1 MSEELITEFKE
12 TYFDSPAG
20 KIAIVTMDNGE
31 DYRKPNSFGMGGLAS
46 LNECLDRL
54 LAEPGVKAMI
64 LTGKPYIFGA
74 GADLTQVPLV
84 KTREQALEIAQTG
97 HAGFKRIIELPFPTA
112 AAING
117 VALGGGLEIALAC
130 DYRTVSSG
138 VTAIGFPECFL
149 GLIPGWGGTTLLPKL
164 IGPEK
169 ALRIII
175 HNALNNNRML
185 DGKTAFEMGIA
196 DRLFEPVDFLDKSI
210 EFTVGLLQGTEKVER
225 PEPDWSNLDAL
236 VAQAKAVADSKVHG
250 VSRAPYMAID
260 NIAAARDNT
269 VGEGFALEDEALAA
283 LIPSPQMQAGAYAFD
298 LTQRRAKKPVG
309 VPEGA
314 PLPVNKVGILGAGLM
329 GSQLAVLF
337 LRRMKV
343 PVVIKDI
350 KQEFVDKGVGYIEQE
365 IKRQAEKGRIDK
377 DQVPWLLNLVE
388 PTLDYADMAG
398 CDFII
403 EAVLEEMP
411 VKKQVFGELE
421 EHVSETAVL
430 ATNTSSLSISE
441 MASDLKHPERVVGF
455 HFFNPVAAMPL
466 LEIIKAEKTNDPTLV
481 TAFDVGKKLGK
492 RCVLCEDAPAFIVNR
507 LLLRSMVETVKL
519 VDEGNDFKEV
529 DEALWALGT
538 PTPPFALLSLVGPAI
553 ALHTGETL
561 ADAFPDRY
569 EISDNFKELV
579 ARKKPGVYGPDGEVD
594 PEVREFWKQADPP
607 RKISAQEMRDRV
619 SEALADECWRMLD
632 DGVVGAPE
640 EIDICMIFGAGYPFY
655 MGGLTRYLDY
665 AGYSEKVK
673 GKKFHPDV

>member
-1 MSEELITEFKE
+1 MPDELVTQFKD

-20 KIAIVTMDNGE
+20 KIAVVTMDNGE
-31 DYRKPNSFGMGGLAS
+31 DYRKPNSFGLGGMAS
-46 LNECLDRL
+46 LNECLDRV
-54 LAEPGVKAMI
+54 LAEPDVKAMI

-74 GADLTQVPLV
+74 GADLTQVPLI

-97 HAGFKRIIELPFPTA
+97 HAAFKRIMDLPFPTVA
-112 AAING
+112 AVNG

-130 DYRTVSSG
+130 DYRTISPG
-138 VTAIGFPECFL
+138 ATAIGFPECFL

-169 ALRIII
+169 AFSIII
-175 HNALNNNRML
+175 HNALNNNRMIG
-185 DGKTAFEMGIA
+185 GKAAFEMGIA
-196 DRLFEPVDFLDKSI
+196 DRIFEPVDLLDKTV
-210 EFTVGLLQGTEKVER
+210 EFTVGLLEGTEKVER

-236 VAQAKAVADSKVHG
+236 AQQAKAVADSKVHG
-250 VSRAPYMAID
+250 SSKAPYIAID
-260 NIAAARDNT
+260 NIVAAKDNT
-269 VGEGFALEDEALAA
+269 VDEGFALEDEALAT
-283 LIPSPQMQAGAYAFD
+283 LIPSPPMQAGAYAFD
-298 LTQRRAKKPVG
+298 LTQRRVKKPIG

-314 PLPVNKVGILGAGLM
+314 PLPVKKVGILGAGLM

-337 LRRMKV
+337 LRRMKI

-350 KQEFVDKGVGYIEQE
+350 RQEFVDKGMGYIEQE
-365 IKRQAEKGRIDK
+365 INRQAEKGRIDK
-377 DQVPWLLNLVE
+377 DQVPWLLGLVE
-388 PTLDYADMAG
+388 PTLEYADMAE
-398 CDFII
+398 CDFVI

-411 VKKQVFGELE
+411 IKKKVYDELE
-421 EHVSETAVL
+421 GFVSETCIL
-430 ATNTSSLSISE
+430 ATNTSSLSVTE

-466 LEIIKAEKTNDPTLV
+466 LEIIRAEKTDDATLI
-481 TAFDVGKKLGK
+481 TAFDIGRKLRKK
-492 RCVLCEDAPAFIVNR
+492 CVLVKDAPAFVVNR
-507 LLLRSMVETVKL
+507 LLLRSTAETLKL

-529 DEALWALGT
+529 DAALWELGT
-538 PTPPFALLSLVGPAI
+538 PMPPFVLLALVGPAI

-561 ADAFPDRY
+561 AEAFPERFA
-569 EISDNFKELV
+569 ISDNFKELV

-607 RKISAQEMRDRV
+607 QKSTPQEMRDRV
-619 SEALADECWRMLD
+619 SEVMADEAWRMIEE
-632 DGVVGAPE
+632 GVVGAPE

-673 GKKFHPDV
+673 GKKFHPDA

>member
-1 MSEELITEFKE
+1 MPEELVTQFKE
-12 TYFDSPAG
+12 TFNDSPAG

-31 DYRKPNSFGMGGLAS
+31 DYRKPNSFGLGGMAS
-46 LNECLDRL
+46 LNECLDRVA
-54 LAEPGVKAMI
+54 AEPDVKALI
-64 LTGKPYIFGA
+64 LTGKPFIFGA
-74 GADLTQVPLV
+74 GADLTMVPDV
-84 KTREQALEIAQTG
+84 KTREMALEVAQTG
-97 HAGFKRIIELPFPTA
+97 HAAFKRIIDLPYPTVG
-112 AAING
+112 AING

-130 DYRTVSSG
+130 DYRTISPGAAAV
-138 VTAIGFPECFL
+138 GFPECFL
-149 GLIPGWGGTTLLPKL
+149 GLVPGWGGTTLLPKL

-169 ALRIII
+169 ALEIII
-175 HNALNNNRML
+175 HNALNNNRMIN
-185 DGKTAFEMGIA
+185 GKKAFELGIA
-196 DRLFEPVDFLDKSI
+196 DRIFEPVDFLDKTV
-210 EFTVGLLQGTEKVER
+210 EFTVGLLQDTEKVER

-236 VAQAKAVADSKVHG
+236 AAQARAVADSKVHG
-250 VSRAPYMAID
+250 NSKAPYMAID
-260 NIAAARDNT
+260 NIVAARDNT
-269 VGEGFALEDEALAA
+269 VDEGFALEDEALAT
-283 LIPSPQMQAGAYAFD
+283 LIPSPPMQAGAYAFD

-314 PLPVNKVGILGAGLM
+314 PQPVKKVGILGAGLM

-365 IKRQAEKGRIDK
+365 INRQAEKGRIDK
-377 DQVPWLLNLVE
+377 GQVSWLLSLVE
-388 PTLDYADMAG
+388 PTLDYADMAD

-411 VKKQVFGELE
+411 IKKKVYGELE
-421 EHVSETAVL
+421 EFISETCIL
-430 ATNTSSLSISE
+430 ATNTSSLSVTE

-466 LEIIKAEKTNDPTLV
+466 LEIIKAEKTSDPALI
-481 TAFDVGKKLGK
+481 TAFDTGKKLGK
-492 RCVLCEDAPAFIVNR
+492 RCVLCKDAPAFIVNR
-507 LLLRSMVETVKL
+507 LLLRSMVETLKL

-529 DEALWALGT
+529 DDALWAMGG
-538 PTPPFALLSLVGPAI
+538 PMPPFVLMALVGPAI
-553 ALHTGETL
+553 ALHTNETL
-561 ADAFPDRY
+561 AGAFPDRY
-569 EISDNFKELV
+569 VVSENFKELV
-579 ARKKPGVYGPDGEVD
+579 ARKKSGVYGPDGQVD

-607 RKISAQEMRDRV
+607 KQIDAQAMRDRV
-619 SEALADECWRMLD
+619 SEALADECWKMLD

-673 GKKFHPDV
+673 GKKFHPDA

>member
-1 MSEELITEFKE
+1 MPDELVTQFKD
-12 TYFDSPAG
+12 TYFESPAG
-20 KIAIVTMDNGE
+20 KVAVVTMDNGE
-31 DYRKPNSFGMGGLAS
+31 DYRKPNSFGPGGIAS
-46 LNECLDRL
+46 LNECLDRVA
-54 LAEPGVKAMI
+54 AEPDVKAMI
-64 LTGKPYIFGA
+64 LTGKPFIFGA
-74 GADLTQVPLV
+74 GADLTLVPEV
-84 KTREQALEIAQTG
+84 KTYEQALEIAKMG
-97 HAGFKRIIELPFPTA
+97 HTAFKRIIDLPYPTVG
-112 AAING
+112 AING

-130 DYRTVSSG
+130 DYRTISPGAVA
-138 VTAIGFPECFL
+138 VGFPECFL

-169 ALRIII
+169 ALEIII
-175 HNALNNNRML
+175 HNALNNNRMIN
-185 DGKTAFEMGIA
+185 GKKAFEMGIA
-196 DRLFEPVDFLDKSI
+196 DRIFEPVDFLDKTV
-210 EFTVGLLQGTEKVER
+210 EFTVGILQGTEKVER

-236 VAQAKAVADSKVHG
+236 VAQARAAADSKVHG
-250 VSRAPYMAID
+250 SSKAPYMAID
-260 NIAAARDNT
+260 NIAAAKDNT
-269 VGEGFALEDEALAA
+269 VDEGFALEDEALAT

-314 PLPVNKVGILGAGLM
+314 PLPVKKVGILGAGLM

-350 KQEFVDKGVGYIEQE
+350 KQEFVDKGMGYIEQE
-365 IKRQAEKGRIDK
+365 INRQAEKGRIDK
-377 DQVPWLLNLVE
+377 DQVPWILSLVE
-388 PTLDYADMAG
+388 PTLDYADMAD
-398 CDFII
+398 CDFVI

-411 VKKQVFGELE
+411 LKKKVYAELE
-421 EHVSETAVL
+421 EFVSEAAIL
-430 ATNTSSLSISE
+430 ATNTSSLSVTE

-466 LEIIKAEKTNDPTLV
+466 LEIIKAEKTNDPTLI
-481 TAFDVGKKLGK
+481 TAVDTGRKLGK
-492 RCVLCEDAPAFIVNR
+492 RCVLCKDAPAFIVNR

-519 VDEGNDFKEV
+519 VDEGNDFKDV

-538 PTPPFALLSLVGPAI
+538 PMPPFALLALVGPAI
-553 ALHTGETL
+553 ALHTNETL
-561 ADAFPDRY
+561 AGAFPDRY
-569 EISDNFKELV
+569 TVSGNFKELV

-594 PEVREFWKQADPP
+594 PEVRELWKQADPP
-607 RKISAQEMRDRV
+607 VKIGAQEMRDRV

-632 DGVVGAPE
+632 EGVVGAPE

-673 GKKFHPDV
+673 GKKFHSDA

>member
-1 MSEELITEFKE
+1 MPDELVTQFKD

-46 LNECLDRL
+46 LNECLDRVT
-54 LAEPGVKAMI
+54 AEPGVKAMV
-64 LTGKPYIFGA
+64 LTGKPFIFGA
-74 GADLTQVPLV
+74 GADLTQIPLI

-97 HAGFKRIIELPFPTA
+97 HAAFKRIIDLPFPA
-112 AAING
+112 VGAING

-130 DYRTVSSG
+130 DYRTISQG
-138 VTAIGFPECFL
+138 VAAVGFPECFL
-149 GLIPGWGGTTLLPKL
+149 GLIPGWGGTCLLPKL
-164 IGPEK
+164 VGPEK
-169 ALRIII
+169 ALEVII

-185 DGKTAFEMGIA
+185 GGRKAFDMGIA
-196 DRLFEPVDFLDKSI
+196 DRIFEPVDFLDKSI
-210 EFTVGLLQGTEKVER
+210 EFTVGLLEGTEKVER
-225 PEPDWSNLDAL
+225 HEPDWSNLDAL
-236 VAQAKAVADSKVHG
+236 VAQARAVADSKVHG
-250 VSRAPYMAID
+250 DSRAPYMAID
-260 NIAAARDNT
+260 NIAAARDNS
-269 VGEGFALEDEALAA
+269 VDEGFALEDEALAT

-314 PLPVNKVGILGAGLM
+314 PLQVNKVGILGAGLM
-329 GSQLAVLF
+329 GSQLAMLF
-337 LRRMKV
+337 LRRLKI

-350 KQEFVDKGVGYIEQE
+350 KQEFVDKGMGYIEKE
-365 IKRQAEKGRIDK
+365 VNRQAEKGRIDK
-377 DQVPWLLNLVE
+377 GQVPWLMGLVE
-388 PTLDYADMAG
+388 PTLDYADMAD
-398 CDFII
+398 CDFVI

-411 VKKQVFGELE
+411 IKKKVYGELE
-421 EHVSETAVL
+421 GFVSENCIL
-430 ATNTSSLSISE
+430 ATNTSSLSVTE
-441 MASDLKHPERVVGF
+441 MASDLEHPERVVGF

-466 LEIIKAEKTNDPTLV
+466 LEIIKAEKTSDPALI

-492 RCVLCEDAPAFIVNR
+492 RCVLCKDAPAFIVNR

-529 DEALWALGT
+529 DDALWALGT
-538 PTPPFALLSLVGPAI
+538 PMPPFVLLALVGPAI

-561 ADAFPDRY
+561 AEAFPDRY
-569 EISDNFKELV
+569 VISGNFKELV
-579 ARKKPGVYGPDGEVD
+579 ARKKPGIYGPDGQVD

-607 RKISAQEMRDRV
+607 RKITAQEMRDRV

-673 GKKFHPDV
+673 GKKFHPDA

>member
-1 MSEELITEFKE
+1 MPDELVTQFKD
-12 TYFDSPAG
+12 TYNDSPAG

-31 DYRKPNSFGMGGLAS
+31 DYRKPNSFGLGGMAS
-46 LNECLDRL
+46 LNECLDRV
-54 LAEPGVKAMI
+54 LAEPDVKAMI
-64 LTGKPYIFGA
+64 ITGKPFIFGA
-74 GADLTQVPLV
+74 GADLTQVPEI

-97 HAGFKRIIELPFPTA
+97 HAAFKRIMDLPFLTVGA
-112 AAING
+112 VNG

-130 DYRTVSSG
+130 DYRTISPGAAAV
-138 VTAIGFPECFL
+138 GFPECFL

-169 ALRIII
+169 ALTIII
-175 HNALNNNRML
+175 HNALNNNRMIN
-185 DGKTAFEMGIA
+185 GKKAFELGIA
-196 DRLFEPVDFLDKSI
+196 DRIFEPVDFLDKTFA
-210 EFTVGLLQGTEKVER
+210 FTVGLLQGTEKVER

-236 VAQAKAVADSKVHG
+236 VEQAKAVADSKVHG
-250 VSRAPYMAID
+250 NSKAPYMAID
-260 NIAAARDNT
+260 NIVAAKDNT
-269 VGEGFALEDEALAA
+269 VDEGFALEDEALAT
-283 LIPSPQMQAGAYAFD
+283 LIPSPPMQAGAYAFD

-314 PLPVNKVGILGAGLM
+314 PLPVRKVGILGAGLM

-350 KQEFVDKGVGYIEQE
+350 KQEFVDKGMGYIEQE
-365 IKRQAEKGRIDK
+365 INRQAEKGRIDK
-377 DQVPWLLNLVE
+377 DTVPWLMGLVE
-388 PTLDYADMAG
+388 PTLDYADMAD

-411 VKKQVFGELE
+411 IKKKVYGELE
-421 EHVSETAVL
+421 EHVSETAIL
-430 ATNTSSLSISE
+430 ATNTSSLSVTE

-466 LEIIKAEKTNDPTLV
+466 LEIIKAEKTNDPTLI
-481 TAFDVGKKLGK
+481 TAFDLGRKLRKK
-492 RCVLCEDAPAFIVNR
+492 CVLVKDARAFVVNR
-507 LLLRSMVETVKL
+507 LLLRSTAETLKL

-529 DEALWALGT
+529 DAALWELGT
-538 PTPPFALLSLVGPAI
+538 PMPPFVLLALVGPAI

-561 ADAFPDRY
+561 ADAFPDRFT
-569 EISDNFKELV
+569 ISENFKELV

-607 RKISAQEMRDRV
+607 QKSTPEEMRDRV
-619 SEALADECWRMLD
+619 SEVMADEAWRMID
-632 DGVVGAPE
+632 EGVVGAPE

-673 GKKFHPDV
+673 GKKFHPDA

>member
-1 MSEELITEFKE
+1 MPEELVTQFKD
-12 TYFDSPAG
+12 TYYDSPAG

-31 DYRKPNSFGMGGLAS
+31 DYRKPNSFGLGGLAS
-46 LNECLDRL
+46 LNECLDRVA
-54 LAEPGVKAMI
+54 AEPDVKAMV
-64 LTGKPYIFGA
+64 LTGKPFIFGA
-74 GADLTQVPLV
+74 GADLTQVPLI
-84 KTREQALEIAQTG
+84 KTREQAREIAQAG
-97 HAGFKRIIELPFPTA
+97 HAAFKRIMDLPFPTV

-130 DYRTVSSG
+130 DYRTVSTG
-138 VTAIGFPECFL
+138 AAAIGFPECFL

-169 ALRIII
+169 ALQIII
-175 HNALNNNRML
+175 HNALNNNRMI
-185 DGKTAFEMGIA
+185 DGKKAFELGIA

-210 EFTVGLLQGTEKVER
+210 AFTVGLLQGTEKVER

-236 VAQAKAVADSKVHG
+236 CEQAKAFADSKVHG
-250 VSRAPYMAID
+250 NSRAPYMAIE
-260 NIAAARDNT
+260 NIRAARDNT
-269 VGEGFALEDEALAA
+269 VEEGFALEDEALAE

-309 VPEGA
+309 VPEGQ
-314 PLPVNKVGILGAGLM
+314 PLPVRKVGILGAGLM

-337 LRRMKV
+337 LRRMQV

-350 KQEFVDKGVGYIEQE
+350 KQEFVDKGMNYIQQE
-365 IKRQAEKGRIDK
+365 INRQAEKGRIDK
-377 DQVPWLLNLVE
+377 DRVAWLLSLVE
-388 PTLDYADMAG
+388 PTLDYKDMAD

-411 VKKQVFGELE
+411 IKKQVFGEIE
-421 EHVSETAVL
+421 EHVAETAIL
-430 ATNTSSLSISE
+430 ATNTSSLSVTE

-466 LEIIKAEKTNDPTLV
+466 LEIIKAEKTNDPTLI
-481 TAFDVGKKLGK
+481 TAVDTGRKLGK
-492 RCVLCEDAPAFIVNR
+492 RCVLCNDAPAFIVNR
-507 LLLRSMVETVKL
+507 LLLRSMVETLKL

-529 DEALWALGT
+529 DQALWELGT
-538 PTPPFALLSLVGPAI
+538 PMSPFTLLALVGPAI
-553 ALHTGETL
+553 ALHTNETL
-561 ADAFPDRY
+561 AAAFPDRY
-569 EISDNFKELV
+569 AVSENFKELV
-579 ARKKPGVYGPDGEVD
+579 ARKKPGIYGLDGEVD

-607 RKISAQEMRDRV
+607 KKISPQEMRDRV
-619 SEALADECWRMLD
+619 SEALADECWRMLE
-632 DGVVGAPE
+632 DGVVGAPQ

-665 AGYSEKVK
+665 AGYSEKVR
-673 GKKFHPDV
+673 GKKFHPDA

>member
-1 MSEELITEFKE
+1 MPEELVTQFKD
-12 TYFDSPAG
+12 TYYDSPAG

-31 DYRKPNSFGMGGLAS
+31 DYRKPNNFGLGGLAS
-46 LNECLDRL
+46 LNECLDRVT
-54 LAEPGVKAMI
+54 AEPGVKAMV

-74 GADLTQVPLV
+74 GADLTQVPLI
-84 KTREQALEIAQTG
+84 KTKEQAREIARAG
-97 HAGFKRIIELPFPTA
+97 HAAFKRIMDLPFPTVA
-112 AAING
+112 AVNG

-130 DYRTVSSG
+130 DYRTVSTG
-138 VTAIGFPECFL
+138 AAAIGFPECFL

-169 ALRIII
+169 ALQIII
-175 HNALNNNRML
+175 HNALNNNRMIN
-185 DGKTAFEMGIA
+185 GKQAFELGIA
-196 DRLFEPVDFLDKSI
+196 DRLFEPVDLMDKTI
-210 EFTVGLLQGTEKVER
+210 AFTVGLLQGTEKVER

-236 VAQAKAVADSKVHG
+236 CEQARAVADSKVHG
-250 VSRAPYMAID
+250 NSRAPYIAID
-260 NIAAARDNT
+260 NIRAARDNT
-269 VGEGFALEDEALAA
+269 IDEGFALEDEALAE

-309 VPEGA
+309 VPEGS
-314 PLPVNKVGILGAGLM
+314 PLPVKKVGILGAGLM

-337 LRRMKV
+337 LRRMKI

-350 KQEFVDKGVGYIEQE
+350 KQEFVDKGMGYIEQE
-365 IKRQAEKGRIDK
+365 INRQAEKGRIEKDK
-377 DQVPWLLNLVE
+377 VPWLLSLVE
-388 PTLDYADMAG
+388 PTLDYKDMAD
-398 CDFII
+398 CDFVI

-411 VKKQVFGELE
+411 IKKQVFGELE
-421 EHVSETAVL
+421 EHVSETCIL
-430 ATNTSSLSISE
+430 ATNTSSLSVTE
-441 MASDLKHPERVVGF
+441 MASDLKHPGRVVGF

-466 LEIIKAEKTNDPTLV
+466 LEIIKAEKTDDPTLI

-492 RCVLCEDAPAFIVNR
+492 RCVLCKDAPAFVVNR

-529 DEALWALGT
+529 DQALWELGT
-538 PTPPFALLSLVGPAI
+538 PMPPFALLALVGPAI
-553 ALHTGETL
+553 ALHTNETL
-561 ADAFPDRY
+561 AAAFPDRY
-569 EISDNFKELV
+569 TVSENFKELV

-607 RKISAQEMRDRV
+607 KKISPQEMRDRV
-619 SEALADECWRMLD
+619 SEALADECWRMIE
-632 DGVVGAPE
+632 DGVVGAPQ

-665 AGYSEKVK
+665 AGYSEKVR
-673 GKKFHPDV
+673 GKKFHPDT